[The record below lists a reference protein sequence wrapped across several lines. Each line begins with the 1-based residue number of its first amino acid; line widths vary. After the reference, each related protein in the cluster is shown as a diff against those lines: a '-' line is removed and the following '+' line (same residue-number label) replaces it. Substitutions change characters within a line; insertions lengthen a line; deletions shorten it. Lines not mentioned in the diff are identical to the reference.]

1 MVHGLIDKRR
11 RSPGLGLLNSPFVS
25 LVRLGAIA
33 PLLNKRL
40 LVLWFSCPGLICPV
54 LLRVPNV

>member
-25 LVRLGAIA
+25 LVRLGAIGPPAEQKA
-33 PLLNKRL
+33 PCFM
-40 LVLWFSCPGLICPV
+40 VFMPGAYMSCASPCS
-54 LLRVPNV
+54 